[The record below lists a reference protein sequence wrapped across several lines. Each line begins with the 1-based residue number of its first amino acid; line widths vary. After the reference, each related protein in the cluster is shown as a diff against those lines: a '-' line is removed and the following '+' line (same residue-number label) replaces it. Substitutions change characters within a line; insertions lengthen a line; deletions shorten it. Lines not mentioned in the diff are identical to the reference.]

1 MGFLIGGSCFA
12 PSPPLHSRFFPSSSS
27 SSSPSPS
34 QFLCSNNVAKFKRRR
49 PPSASLRRED
59 AHGDDASVKR
69 RAFVLV
75 GISSVL
81 PFLQFRSPAL
91 ANERDSE
98 IKTSKPNQETEVAV
112 SEGTPPNPFLSLLNG
127 LGIFSAGVLG
137 ALYALARKD
146 TTVAEET
153 IESLKNQLR
162 DREGALILKEKDFEA
177 RLKREQEERNKE
189 QKKTKEEQ
197 LSLINQLNSAKDMV
211 TELGRELSSEK
222 RSSEELRVQVE
233 SLQISL
239 SKAGENKKALETE
252 LREKVDLIEGL
263 QDRINLLSLEL
274 KDNEEKAQRISASL
288 AVKEA
293 ELKNLNST
301 YTQASRDLAEARLE
315 IKQLKEELTRNK
327 SELESKNAAIEEL
340 KTRASTFVAEKESYI
355 QKLDD
360 VSKDYS
366 ALKLT
371 SETRAA
377 ADAEL
382 VSRKEEEIQQ
392 LKEKLDVALNDVNE
406 NKETVAD
413 LTEKF
418 EDSKRLLDIELTNVQ
433 NLRHEL
439 EGTRKTLQASRDRVS
454 DLETLLDESRALCSK
469 FDSELSVVHAES
481 NKAKERY
488 ERNLDEAN
496 RKSEIL
502 ASELAV
508 EKDLLKKAREE
519 LVGLTNELEESSVK
533 NQSLQKELVEIY
545 KKAET
550 SNKELEEE
558 KKTVLA
564 LNKEVKAMEKQ
575 MLMDREARKP
585 LETDLE
591 EAVKSL
597 DEMNKNAS
605 ILSRELEKVNTN
617 VSSLEDEKEV
627 LQRSLEEAKNASKEA
642 KENVED
648 AHSLVINLGKEREVL
663 EKKVKKLEEDL
674 GSAKG
679 EILRMRSKPNSV
691 KAVNSKDDVDKEK
704 SDDKVTVKKV
714 VRRRKSSTSS

>member
-27 SSSPSPS
+27 PS
-34 QFLCSNNVAKFKRRR
+34 QLLCSSNVAKFKRRR

-59 AHGDDASVKR
+59 ANGEDASVKR
-69 RAFVLV
+69 RAFILV
-75 GISSVL
+75 GVSVL
-81 PFLQFRSPAL
+81 PFLQFQSPAM
-91 ANERDSE
+91 ADERDSE
-98 IKTSKPNQETEVAV
+98 IKTSKLNQEAEVAV
-112 SEGTPPNPFLSLLNG
+112 SEGTSPNPFLSLLNG

-146 TTVAEET
+146 TAMAEET

-162 DREGALILKEKDFEA
+162 DRERALVLKEKDFEA

-189 QKKTKEEQ
+189 QKKAKEEQ
-197 LSLINQLNSAKDMV
+197 LSLINQLNSAKEMV
-211 TELGRELSSEK
+211 TELGLELSSEK
-222 RSSEELRVQVE
+222 RAREELRVQVE

-239 SKAGENKKALETE
+239 SKADENKKALETE

-274 KDNEEKAQRISASL
+274 KDSEEKAQRISASL
-288 AVKEA
+288 GEKEA
-293 ELKNLNST
+293 ELKKLNST
-301 YTQASRDLAEARLE
+301 YTQTSRDLAEAKLE
-315 IKQLKEELTRNK
+315 IKQLKEELTRNQT
-327 SELESKNAAIEEL
+327 ELDSKNAAIEEL
-340 KTRASTFVAEKESYI
+340 NTRAITLVAEKESYI
-355 QKLDD
+355 KKLDD

-371 SETRAA
+371 SETQAA
-377 ADAEL
+377 ADAE
-382 VSRKEEEIQQ
+382 VISRKEEEIQQ

-406 NKETVAD
+406 NQEKVID
-413 LTEKF
+413 LTEKY
-418 EDSKRLLDIELTNVQ
+418 EDSKRLLDIELSNVQ

-439 EGTRKTLQASRDRVS
+439 AGTRKTLQASRDRVS

-469 FDSELSVVHAES
+469 FESELSGVHAES
-481 NKAKERY
+481 KKAKERY

-502 ASELAV
+502 AGELAV

-519 LVGLTNELEESSVK
+519 LVGLTNELEESTVK
-533 NQSLQKELVEIY
+533 NKSLQKELVEIY

-550 SNKELEEE
+550 TNKELEEE

-575 MLMDREARKP
+575 MLKDREARKS

-691 KAVNSKDDVDKEK
+691 KAVKSTDESDKEK